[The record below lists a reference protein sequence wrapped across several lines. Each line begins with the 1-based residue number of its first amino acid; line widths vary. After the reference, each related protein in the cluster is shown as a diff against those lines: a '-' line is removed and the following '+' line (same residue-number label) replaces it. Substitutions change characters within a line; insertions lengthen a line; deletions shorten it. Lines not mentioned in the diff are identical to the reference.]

1 MPIANTR
8 RAMTGGN
15 FGSPKL
21 DLGGCVFHAP
31 LWRPDMVARG
41 GSIVSGT
48 GTMAVTP
55 LTLAVGANTVTAL
68 TAGTFIITLPQAGT
82 CASGDATIT
91 GSPVTIPAGVATTV
105 TTGVTTGTFTVTTS
119 NIIRSKDSIGHLC
132 TVTDAT
138 WNYQGRTFDGV
149 DDKIAI
155 PDGPAFDWVDLTLW
169 AWVKFSTTSGERM
182 ICLKDHDS
190 NRGEFYWRAMAS
202 AGQQVPDINF
212 PTMPSGVGLIGNTA
226 ANDNNWHML
235 GMTYKGIAA
244 GTSIN
249 RLYLDGQID
258 KEITNQGYP
267 IQPKTNDFWI
277 GLYTDNT
284 SGLLGTIGELGASIR
299 EYSPL
304 EMQNIYLATKWRYR

>member
-138 WNYQGRTFDGV
+138 WNYQGRTFDGTNDYIV
-149 DDKIAI
+149 I
-155 PDGPAFDWVDLTLW
+155 PDNVAFDWTSLTLM
-169 AWVKFSTTSGERM
+169 AWINCTNTGTQQQIM
-182 ICLKDHDS
+182 CKDGVV
-190 NRGEFYWRAMAS
+190 RGDFYWCKTNSDYLRLALKA
-202 AGQQVPDINF
+202 D
-212 PTMPSGVGLIGNTA
+212 SGWHDAIDDTTNVGNTGCRLVA
-226 ANDNNWHML
+226 S
-235 GMTYKGIAA
+235 TYQGVAD
-244 GTSIN
+244 GTSIITH
-249 RLYLDGQID
+249 YIDGVQGVQVTNAKYPITL
-258 KEITNQGYP
+258 TNQSIYVGVYSDLSEDFAGIIPEVWICVRALSASEMMRIYQAIKRGYR
-267 IQPKTNDFWI
+267 
-277 GLYTDNT
+277 L
-284 SGLLGTIGELGASIR
+284 
-299 EYSPL
+299 
-304 EMQNIYLATKWRYR
+304 